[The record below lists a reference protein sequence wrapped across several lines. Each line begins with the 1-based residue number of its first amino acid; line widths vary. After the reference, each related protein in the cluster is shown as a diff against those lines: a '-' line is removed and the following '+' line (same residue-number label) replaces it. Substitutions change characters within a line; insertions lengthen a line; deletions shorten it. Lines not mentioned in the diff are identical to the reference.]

1 MSSIKYFLNIAA
13 EYALKEDNRSFW
25 IGALGVRSDGAIVK
39 SRNGS
44 NYSISPE
51 LHAEFRLSKKLDVG
65 AEVYVARL
73 RRDTLEWSTARP
85 CRMCRH
91 ILKSKGVKF
100 VYYTISPGEYGVL
113 DLDLF
118 QEKSKPTGIKLDRF
132 SEGRWRR
139 GPS

>member
-1 MSSIKYFLNIAA
+1 MASIKDLLSRAA
-13 EYALKEDNRSFW
+13 DYSLKQDNRSFW
-25 IGALGVRSDGAIVK
+25 IGALGIRNDGAIVK

-44 NYSISPE
+44 NDSISPE

-73 RRDTLEWSTARP
+73 RRDTLDWAMARP

-91 ILKSKGVKF
+91 ILKSKGVSV
-100 VYYTISPGEYGVL
+100 VYYTICENEYGVL
-113 DLDLF
+113 DLSSF
-118 QEKSKPTGIKLDRF
+118 EEEGRPTGVKLERF

-139 GPS
+139 GAS